1 LKGATEISW
10 DEAVASFKD
19 ETGRQG
25 PRTWRVGTYPD
36 GQADYPVGG
45 VSWYEAA
52 AYARFAGKELP
63 TTTHW
68 AQAQRYF
75 REDSWIITP
84 RSNFA
89 GSGPRPVG
97 KAGAL
102 NALGLYDIVGNV
114 REWCFNEVGSGR
126 ATRGGGWTDDTFH
139 AGWIIRKDPLD
150 RDATHGFRL
159 VRTFDDAAALER
171 LRQPVPAT
179 EQRDYRKEKPVAD
192 SEFAIFRRNYGYEK
206 SAANAVLEATDD
218 FEHWVRVKV
227 AFDLPYG
234 GERGGAYLFLPRN
247 AQRPLQ
253 TVIYWPAGGFT
264 MLKSIDDEF
273 LTTFDFLVRGGRA
286 VAVPIFKGTLH
297 RNPQGAVT
305 GSTTVGIGIGE
316 LAFRDFQIAWMK
328 DLSRTIDY
336 LQTRDDL
343 DGDKIAFYGL
353 SWGSFAA
360 PIALA
365 VEPRIKAAVLN
376 VGGFWNA
383 RFLPEADPFNF
394 APRVR
399 VPVLMINGEHDIVF
413 PLETAQ
419 KPLFDLLGTAPA
431 DKRHYTYPA
440 SHAVPRNEV
449 IKETL
454 DWLDRYLGPVR

>member
-1 LKGATEISW
+1 
-10 DEAVASFKD
+10 
-19 ETGRQG
+19 
-25 PRTWRVGTYPD
+25 
-36 GQADYPVGG
+36 
-45 VSWYEAA
+45 
-52 AYARFAGKELP
+52 
-63 TTTHW
+63 
-68 AQAQRYF
+68 
-75 REDSWIITP
+75 
-84 RSNFA
+84 
-89 GSGPRPVG
+89 
-97 KAGAL
+97 
-102 NALGLYDIVGNV
+102 
-114 REWCFNEVGSGR
+114 
-126 ATRGGGWTDDTFH
+126 
-139 AGWIIRKDPLD
+139 
-150 RDATHGFRL
+150 
-159 VRTFDDAAALER
+159 
-171 LRQPVPAT
+171 
-179 EQRDYRKEKPVAD
+179 
-192 SEFAIFRRNYGYEK
+192 
-206 SAANAVLEATDD
+206 
-218 FEHWVRVKV
+218 
-227 AFDLPYG
+227 
-234 GERGGAYLFLPRN
+234 
-247 AQRPLQ
+247 
-253 TVIYWPAGGFT
+253 VIYWPAGGFT

>member
-1 LKGATEISW
+1 M
-10 DEAVASFKD
+10 
-19 ETGRQG
+19 G
-25 PRTWRVGTYPD
+25 PREWRVGTYPD

-45 VSWYEAA
+45 ISWYEAA
-52 AYARFAGKELP
+52 AFAQFVGKELP

-75 REDSWIITP
+75 REDSWIIVP

-89 GSGPRPVG
+89 GSGARPIG

-126 ATRGGGWTDDTFH
+126 ATRGGAWTDDTFH

-150 RDATHGFRL
+150 RDPTHGLRL
-159 VRTFDDAAALER
+159 VRTFDDAAVLAR
-171 LRQPVPAT
+171 LRQPAPAT
-179 EQRDYRKEKPVAD
+179 ELRDYRKEKPVSDA
-192 SEFAIFRRNYGYEK
+192 EFAGFRRQYEYEK
-206 SAANAVLEATDD
+206 TPLNAVADPPEE

-227 AFDLPYG
+227 SFDLPY

-247 AQRPLQ
+247 APRPLQ
-253 TVIYWPAGGFT
+253 TVVYWPSGGFIR
-264 MLKSIDDEF
+264 LKSIDDEF
-273 LTTFDFLVRGGRA
+273 QTSFDFLVRSGRA

-297 RNPQGAVT
+297 RNPDDAVT
-305 GSTTVGIGIGE
+305 SSTPAGEGGIGE
-316 LAFRDFQIAWMK
+316 FAFRDLQLAWMK

-343 DGDKIAFYGL
+343 NREKIGFYGL
-353 SWGSFAA
+353 SWGSLAA

-383 RFLPEADPFNF
+383 RFLPEVDPFNV
-394 APRVR
+394 APHVK
-399 VPVLMINGEHDIVF
+399 VPVLMLNGEHDIVF

-419 KPLFDLLGTAPA
+419 KPLFDLLGTAPP
-431 DKRHYTYPA
+431 DKRHYLSPA
-440 SHAVPRNEV
+440 AHNVPRNEV